1 MKGDLFLDGKMFIS
15 SERAAKFGGYTKDYV
30 GQLCRGGKLE
40 ARMVGRSWYVSI
52 DSLVEH
58 KKLNPEGK
66 FGRRN
71 KTTDKEKNQ
80 TTYKAETDKALTDLA
95 FGTSPVLFETPK
107 FVNKKNEISEPVRR
121 DPEFVLEKISQPAV
135 SYPDFRETKKLTEVA
150 IKDSLGNTKK
160 TKDKRQIFI
169 FNPHFVKGMALSL
182 ALFISV
188 LGGIFSIK
196 ANPQSEFVYEKRI
209 ETAFEVFE
217 SVDTTLGLV
226 QKNISQTASVFAVK
240 ESFENTALSFYRTM
254 RDFIRGSRL
263 RILVWIYGDF
273 YGSKSLTYENKNYS
287 KNLDGMIVVP
297 KNEKEDSEKTIER
310 IKKSFSDEVSVIPD
324 ESGTSG
330 VITPVFKRISDD
342 EYLYVLVP
350 VSD

>member
-66 FGRRN
+66 FWRRQTKSSN
-71 KTTDKEKNQ
+71 KTKNNFVHQ
-80 TTYKAETDKALTDLA
+80 NSPEKALSNSFTAHPGL
-95 FGTSPVLFETPK
+95 SFEPPK
-107 FVNKKNEISEPVRR
+107 FVNKKISVIEEESREVR
-121 DPEFVLEKISQPAV
+121 DLEKGVHKKLV
-135 SYPDFRETKKLTEVA
+135 SYPDFSKSEFDNDKKIAGKE
-150 IKDSLGNTKK
+150 KDKK
-160 TKDKRQIFI
+160 TKEINQIFI
-169 FNPHFVKGMALSL
+169 FNPHFARGVALSL

-188 LGGIFSIK
+188 FGGIFFIK
-196 ANPQSEFVYEKRI
+196 ANPQSELVYGEKV
-209 ETAFEVFE
+209 EKV
-217 SVDTTLGLV
+217 LLV
-226 QKNISQTASVFAVK
+226 LENADKSFDVAQKNIIQTASVFAAK
-240 ESFENTALSFYRTM
+240 DSLENTALSFYRTM

-263 RILVWIYGDF
+263 RILVWIYGDS
-273 YGSKSLTYENKNYS
+273 YGSKSLTYENTNYTR
-287 KNLDGMIVVP
+287 NLDGLVVVP
-297 KNEKEDSEKTIER
+297 KNEKENSEKTIER
-310 IKKSFSDEVSVIPD
+310 IKKSFSDEVSVSPD
-324 ESGTSG
+324 SSGTSG
-330 VITPVFKRISDD
+330 VITPVFKKVSDD